1 MWWIFAAIAAASKND
16 SERERIG
23 EGLGW
28 SLLLIIVAM
37 FFCFYI
43 CVPLAE
49 ICLAFQYMG
58 GEIPDGQWAIGVT
71 WIFLAIYL
79 LVGLFILFKNLSAT
93 KLGKVKSGIIIAG
106 IALIVVILAVLSL
119 WFIEKNPI
127 ISGTLDVVLTIIVTA
142 IPLVA
147 IYRVMFVD

>member
-71 WIFLAIYL
+71 WIFLAIY
-79 LVGLFILFKNLSAT
+79 IK
-93 KLGKVKSGIIIAG
+93 
-106 IALIVVILAVLSL
+106 
-119 WFIEKNPI
+119 
-127 ISGTLDVVLTIIVTA
+127 
-142 IPLVA
+142 
-147 IYRVMFVD
+147 M

>member
-1 MWWIFAAIAAASKND
+1 MWWLFAAIAAASRND
-16 SERERIG
+16 SDRERIG

-49 ICLAFQYMG
+49 ICWAFQYMG
-58 GEIPDGQWAIGVT
+58 GEIPDGQRAIGVT

-147 IYRVMFVD
+147 IHRVMFVN

>member
-43 CVPLAE
+43 CFPLAE
-49 ICLAFQYMG
+49 IICAFQYMG
-58 GEIPDGQWAIGVT
+58 GEIPDGQWAIGET

-93 KLGKVKSGIIIAG
+93 KLGKVKSGIIITI